1 MSRYETEGALR
12 TPIDRRA
19 PTYSWILYV
28 LRPETGLNLPPILLS
43 HPAHFPRVGKR
54 RTENS
59 ELSARYCSV
68 MQKDTL
74 GRPMRDLRI
83 SVTDRCSF
91 RCVYCMPR
99 EMYDDHEYLARSE
112 ILTYDEIIRFADI
125 VSKFG
130 VAKIRLTGG
139 EPLLRKQIGTLVEG
153 LAAIDGIE
161 DLAMTTNGQFLEKQ
175 AESLAASGLDRVTV
189 SLDAVDDDVARKLI
203 DTDVPVSAILDAIDA
218 AEAAGLGPV
227 KINTVVRHGWNEDQ
241 VIPLVDHFRGTGH
254 TVRFIEYMDVGTTN
268 AWKSDEVLE
277 SAQILEILSQRW
289 DLEPVDPS
297 YRGEVAT
304 RYRFVDGAGEIGFI
318 SSVSEPFCGDCTRLR
333 LAADGTVYTC
343 LFASEGTD
351 IKTSMRSGATDE
363 DIARIVAD
371 LWTARDDRYSELRG
385 NTPIDFPRVEMSYIG
400 G

>member
-1 MSRYETEGALR
+1 
-12 TPIDRRA
+12 
-19 PTYSWILYV
+19 
-28 LRPETGLNLPPILLS
+28 
-43 HPAHFPRVGKR
+43 
-54 RTENS
+54 
-59 ELSARYCSV
+59 
-68 MQKDTL
+68 
-74 GRPMRDLRI
+74 MRDLRI

-99 EMYDDHEYLARSE
+99 ELYDDHEYLARSE

-139 EPLLRKQIGTLVEG
+139 EPLLRKQISTLVEG

-175 AESLAASGLDRVTV
+175 AEGLAAAGLDRITV
-189 SLDAVDDDVARKLI
+189 SLDAVDDEVNRKLI

-218 AEAAGLGPV
+218 AEDAGLGPV
-227 KINTVVRHGWNEDQ
+227 KINTVVRRGWNEDQ

-277 SAQILEILSQRW
+277 SAQILEILAQRW
-289 DLEPVDPS
+289 DLEAVDPS

-343 LFASEGTD
+343 LFASEGMD
-351 IKTSMRSGATDE
+351 IKTPMRSGATE

-371 LWTARDDRYSELRG
+371 LWTTRDDRYSELRG
-385 NTPIDFPRVEMSYIG
+385 STPIDFPRVEMSYIG

>member
-1 MSRYETEGALR
+1 
-12 TPIDRRA
+12 
-19 PTYSWILYV
+19 
-28 LRPETGLNLPPILLS
+28 
-43 HPAHFPRVGKR
+43 
-54 RTENS
+54 
-59 ELSARYCSV
+59 V

-99 EMYDDHEYLARSE
+99 ELYDDHEYLARSE
-112 ILTYDEIIRFADI
+112 ILTYDEIIRFANI
-125 VSKFG
+125 VSTFG

-153 LAAIDGIE
+153 LAAIDGIV

-175 AESLAASGLDRVTV
+175 AEGLAAAGIDRVTV
-189 SLDAVDDDVARKLI
+189 SLDAVDDDVNRKLI
-203 DTDVPVSAILDAIDA
+203 DTDVPVSAILEAIDA
-218 AEAAGLGPV
+218 ADAAGLGPV
-227 KINTVVRHGWNEDQ
+227 KINAVVRRGWNENQ
-241 VIPLVDHFRGTGH
+241 IVPLVDHFRGTGH

-268 AWKSDEVLE
+268 AWKSDEVV
-277 SAQILEILSQRW
+277 SSDQILETLSQRW
-289 DLEPVDPS
+289 ELEPVDPA

-304 RYRFVDGAGEIGFI
+304 RYRFTDGAGEIGFI

-343 LFASEGTD
+343 LFASSGTD
-351 IKTSMRSGATDE
+351 IKTPMRAGATDE
-363 DIARIVAD
+363 DLAKIIAD
-371 LWTARDDRYSELRG
+371 LWARRDDRYSELRG
-385 NTPIDFPRVEMSYIG
+385 STPLNFPRVEMSYIG

>member
-1 MSRYETEGALR
+1 
-12 TPIDRRA
+12 
-19 PTYSWILYV
+19 
-28 LRPETGLNLPPILLS
+28 
-43 HPAHFPRVGKR
+43 
-54 RTENS
+54 
-59 ELSARYCSV
+59 
-68 MQKDTL
+68 MQKDTF

-99 EMYDDHEYLARSE
+99 ELYDDHEYLARSE

-125 VSKFG
+125 VSRFG

-139 EPLLRKQIGTLVEG
+139 EPLLRKQIATLVRG
-153 LAAIDGIE
+153 LAVIDGIE

-175 AESLAASGLDRVTV
+175 AEGLAAAGLDRITV
-189 SLDAVDDDVARKLI
+189 SLDAMDDDVAKKLI
-203 DTDVPVSAILDAIDA
+203 DTDVPVSAILDAIVA
-218 AEAAGLGPV
+218 AEDAGLGPV
-227 KINTVVRHGWNEDQ
+227 KINTVVRRGWNEDQ
-241 VIPLVDHFRGTGH
+241 IIPLVDHFRGTGQ

-268 AWKSDEVLE
+268 AWRSDEVLE
-277 SAQILEILSQRW
+277 SAQILKILTQRW
-289 DLEPVDPS
+289 DLESVGPS

-304 RYRFVDGAGEIGFI
+304 RYRFVDGTGEIGFI

-343 LFASEGTD
+343 LFASGGTD
-351 IKTSMRSGATDE
+351 IKTPMRSGATDD
-363 DIARIVAD
+363 DIAQIVAD

-385 NTPIDFPRVEMSYIG
+385 TTPIDFPRVEMSYIG

>member
-1 MSRYETEGALR
+1 
-12 TPIDRRA
+12 
-19 PTYSWILYV
+19 
-28 LRPETGLNLPPILLS
+28 
-43 HPAHFPRVGKR
+43 
-54 RTENS
+54 
-59 ELSARYCSV
+59 

-99 EMYDDHEYLARSE
+99 ELYDDHEYLARSE
-112 ILTYDEIIRFADI
+112 ILTYDEIIRFANI
-125 VSKFG
+125 VSTFG

-153 LAAIDGIE
+153 LAAIDGIV

-175 AESLAASGLDRVTV
+175 AEGLAAAGIDRVTV
-189 SLDAVDDDVARKLI
+189 SLDAVDDDVNRKLI
-203 DTDVPVSAILDAIDA
+203 DTDVPVSAILEAIDA
-218 AEAAGLGPV
+218 ADAAGLGPV
-227 KINTVVRHGWNEDQ
+227 KINAVVRRGWNENQ
-241 VIPLVDHFRGTGH
+241 IVPLVDHFRGTGH

-268 AWKSDEVLE
+268 AWKSDEVV
-277 SAQILEILSQRW
+277 SSDQILETLSQRW
-289 DLEPVDPS
+289 ELEPVDPA

-304 RYRFVDGAGEIGFI
+304 RYRFTDGAGEIGFI

-343 LFASEGTD
+343 LFASSGTD
-351 IKTSMRSGATDE
+351 IKTPMRAGATDE
-363 DIARIVAD
+363 DLAKIIAD
-371 LWTARDDRYSELRG
+371 LWARRDDRYSELRG
-385 NTPIDFPRVEMSYIG
+385 STPLNFPRVEMSYIG

>member
-1 MSRYETEGALR
+1 
-12 TPIDRRA
+12 
-19 PTYSWILYV
+19 
-28 LRPETGLNLPPILLS
+28 
-43 HPAHFPRVGKR
+43 
-54 RTENS
+54 
-59 ELSARYCSV
+59 

-99 EMYDDHEYLARSE
+99 ELYDDHEYLARSE
-112 ILTYDEIIRFADI
+112 ILTYDEIIRFADV

-139 EPLLRKQIGTLVEG
+139 EPLLRKQISTLVEG

-161 DLAMTTNGQFLEKQ
+161 DLAMTTNGQLLAKQ
-175 AESLAASGLDRVTV
+175 AESLAAAGLNRVTV
-189 SLDAVDDDVARKLI
+189 SLDAVDDEVNRKLI
-203 DTDVPVSAILDAIDA
+203 DTDLPVSAILEAIDA
-218 AEAAGLGPV
+218 ADAAGLGPV
-227 KINTVVRHGWNEDQ
+227 KINAVVRRGWNENQ
-241 VIPLVDHFRGTGH
+241 IVPLVDHFRGTGH

-268 AWKSDEVLE
+268 AWKSDEVV
-277 SAQILEILSQRW
+277 SSGQILETLSQRW
-289 DLEPVDPS
+289 ELEPIDPA

-304 RYRFVDGAGEIGFI
+304 RYRFTDGAGEIGFI

-343 LFASEGTD
+343 LFASSGTD
-351 IKTSMRSGATDE
+351 IKTPMRAGATDE
-363 DIARIVAD
+363 ELAQIIAE
-371 LWTARDDRYSELRG
+371 LWTVRDDRYSELRG
-385 NTPIDFPRVEMSYIG
+385 STPIDFPRVEMSYIG